1 MAISLGYG
9 ILFTTVVILLLTPAL
24 YVIYYD
30 FRRLLEK
37 DPPA

>member
-9 ILFTTVVILLLTPAL
+9 ILFTTAVILLLTPAL
-24 YVIYYD
+24 YVIYHD
-30 FRRLLEK
+30 VHCLLKK